1 MTGAI
6 RMEKSAAFPTVF
18 LFLCAA
24 ALLFAATAALGQEQ
38 DAAQRQTF
46 EVTTINE
53 GLPDAAETPRLD
65 TPRAAL
71 EWFFASIDGNDPG
84 SAAHVLNLN
93 AIPADEQAGKAEYL
107 ALMLAYV
114 IRRHDLIDWREVPD
128 TPDARVLPDIQTS
141 ISPYSRRSLELGE
154 IMLDA
159 RPVSITLHRY
169 SVDGAE
175 PIWLFSPTVVERVPR
190 LYDAIGEGWLQ
201 GWVPLRQRLDMLG
214 RPSLLEWSIVSVV
227 LLASLASWLAVFAGA
242 GLLARRLSKH
252 WRRWLSATAIP
263 LATVVAALI
272 FGVGT
277 EKLVVLSGPV
287 ASNLDKGTQ
296 LILLASGAWLVLRLL
311 SALTRWLS
319 ETFIVPLTS
328 DDPEN
333 RRTKTNVYIVR
344 RLGLV
349 AVAVLIV
356 GYVLLSLGAFETFGL
371 SLLASAGVLGVL
383 LAIGAQP
390 LLGNMVAGL
399 QIALTDPV
407 RIGDFVVYNEHWG
420 TVEDISFA
428 HTVIRT
434 ATETRLIVPHS
445 EFLSRAFENWSKEG
459 EPVRRI
465 VKIGVDYGIDVDL
478 VRRKISEI
486 VRDDPRVVEPPLI
499 EMVEAD
505 ENCAVLWIWLM
516 GTTAFTSWY
525 LHNEVREKL
534 MAFLRDH
541 ENGVYLPRRRYL
553 RLEAMVPDASCAFP
567 EGVTT
572 ALPKTDE
579 RASARPARLREQDKR

>member
-1 MTGAI
+1 MRWSAVFFTVLLFLS
-6 RMEKSAAFPTVF
+6 SAA
-18 LFLCAA
+18 LQL
-24 ALLFAATAALGQEQ
+24 AATAALAQEQ
-38 DAAQRQTF
+38 DAAQPYAF
-46 EVTTINE
+46 EVTAINE
-53 GLPDAAETPRLD
+53 GLPEAEEAPRLD
-65 TPRAAL
+65 TPRSAL
-71 EWFFASIDGNDPG
+71 ESFLNAINENDPAT
-84 SAAHVLNLN
+84 AAHVLNLN
-93 AIPADEQAGKAEYL
+93 AIPADEQAGQAPDL

-128 TPDARVLPDIQTS
+128 TPDARVLPDMQTAVG
-141 ISPYSRRSLELGE
+141 PYSRRSIELGE
-154 IMLDA
+154 VMLDA
-159 RPVSITLHRY
+159 RPVSISLHRY
-169 SVDGAE
+169 SVDGGE
-175 PIWLFSPTVVERVPR
+175 PIWLFSPTVVERVPQ
-190 LYDAIGEGWLQ
+190 LYRDIGHGWL
-201 GWVPLRQRLDMLG
+201 GEWVPLRQRLDMLG
-214 RPSLLEWSIVSVV
+214 RPSLWEWSIVSGV
-227 LLASLASWLAVFAGA
+227 LLASLASWFAVFAGA
-242 GLLARRLSKH
+242 GLVARRLSPH

-272 FGVGT
+272 FSVGT
-277 EKLVVLSGPV
+277 EKLVVLTGPV
-287 ASNLDKGTQ
+287 ASNLDVGTE
-296 LILLASGAWLVLRLL
+296 LILLASGAWLLLRLL

-319 ETFIVPLTS
+319 ETFVVPLTS

-356 GYVLLSLGAFETFGL
+356 GYMLLNLGVFETFGL

-383 LAIGAQP
+383 LAIAAQP

-445 EFLSRAFENWSKEG
+445 EFLSRAFENWSKDG

-465 VKIGVDYGIDVDL
+465 VKIGVDYRIDVDL
-478 VRRKISEI
+478 VRQKVGEI
-486 VRDDPRVVEPPLI
+486 VQDDPRLVEPPLI
-499 EMVEAD
+499 EMVETD
-505 ENCAVLWIWLM
+505 ENGVILWIWLM

-541 ENGVYLPRRRYL
+541 KDGVFLPRRRHL
-553 RLEAMVPDASCAFP
+553 LLDEVAADASSARP
-567 EGVTT
+567 GEVTT
-572 ALPKTDE
+572 ALPAADE
-579 RASARPARLREQDKR
+579 PARARPARPREQEQ